1 MAQGWPSVDLDKP
14 SVVPRGVDCTG
25 FLPRKEGELPP
36 PPAAAHSMMRA
47 HQWILSRF
55 GHGPPTDLTNQ
66 PIRAAVAAN
75 PDIVVLGTAAASTK
89 DVSRFHDATGQVST
103 RTALTGFVATQQ
115 QRQHMDQSLREHGFD
130 QHARSMRTPASV
142 TVTPIQYSGA
152 AAAGPYSGAPL
163 ALPASTWG
171 AIGPVVLNMQHR
183 QPQGAAPSLNG
194 AAALVEGAG
203 QAAVATAEAG
213 PKETPQERDRRLAR
227 SRSAINRDKK
237 RNQVE
242 NPGEAKRRREKEAER
257 GRRRRREAKEAKE
270 EAPASASRES

>member
-1 MAQGWPSVDLDKP
+1 MLGPCAPRLVSPSRLFNIAVRQQQGPIAVRHWL
-14 SVVPRGVDCTG
+14 
-25 FLPRKEGELPP
+25 FQ
-36 PPAAAHSMMRA
+36 RA
-47 HQWILSRF
+47 HGGL
-55 GHGPPTDLTNQ
+55 
-66 PIRAAVAAN
+66 
-75 PDIVVLGTAAASTK
+75 LGRLFSICSTG
-89 DVSRFHDATGQVST
+89 S
-103 RTALTGFVATQQ
+103 
-115 QRQHMDQSLREHGFD
+115 
-130 QHARSMRTPASV
+130 
-142 TVTPIQYSGA
+142 
-152 AAAGPYSGAPL
+152 
-163 ALPASTWG
+163 
-171 AIGPVVLNMQHR
+171 R

-257 GRRRRREAKEAKE
+257 GRRRRREAKKAKEAKV